1 MPEAVRIRHER
12 FCACL
17 ISFLWTPG
25 RAIAARPSA
34 YHSSGRAIAARSSAY
49 HSSARA
55 IAARSSAYHSS
66 ARAIAARSSAYHSSA
81 RAYSQSRA
89 DALPGASRLPLL
101 IKKGAPSVAGSLGKP
116 VQARFSH
123 ETADWLNC
131 GAEFL
136 KKVVDSPKGLV
147 VEYMMHYCGVVGLFG

>member
-25 RAIAARPSA
+25 RAMAARP
-34 YHSSGRAIAARSSAY
+34 SAY

-66 ARAIAARSSAYHSSA
+66 ARAMAARSSAYHSSA

-89 DALPGASRLPLL
+89 DALSGASRLSLL
-101 IKKGAPSVAGSLGKP
+101 IKKGAPSVASSLGKP
-116 VQARFSH
+116 VQARFSR